1 MRFEVLFWRYVCAC
15 LTSHPSL
22 LFPSPPGC
30 VCALAQFLMLG
41 AQTALFMWKKRH
53 QKSYDLVGK
62 GSMGCWVAGG
72 GSGGWLAL
80 TSGTWRQTGYA
91 HHLWGMGSGYGWLD

>member
-1 MRFEVLFWRYVCAC
+1 MLALCVCLPAFSSLFA
-15 LTSHPSL
+15 SSI
-22 LFPSPPGC
+22 PPGC

-62 GSMGCWVAGG
+62 QSMGC
-72 GSGGWLAL
+72 
-80 TSGTWRQTGYA
+80 
-91 HHLWGMGSGYGWLD
+91 